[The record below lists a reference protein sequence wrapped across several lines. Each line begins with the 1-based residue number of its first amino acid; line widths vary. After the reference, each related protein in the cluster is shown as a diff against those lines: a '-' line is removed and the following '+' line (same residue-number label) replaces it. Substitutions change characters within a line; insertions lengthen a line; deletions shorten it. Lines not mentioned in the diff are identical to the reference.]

1 MRPATPFHHSRQ
13 QAGKYDIRTVTGLNQ
28 SLVIRI
34 LDFQGDPVDMTG
46 VTLRGAVRL
55 KSGVVEFGYSTDGD
69 GNGVIS
75 WASVPAGMWA
85 YDVFMD
91 KDGDESPLLC
101 GCFISSGRVT
111 PDLPD
116 EKQAIAGI
124 VVINLPDGSGCVN
137 VMLGD
142 AGSASYYAEQ
152 AKSASKQAQTA
163 KEAAENAAGSA
174 NTSAGEAAQSRTAA
188 ETAARKAEEAL
199 AAIPEVDEE
208 GNMTLK
214 GGLTTGAMINAN
226 GGINIPLATGAP
238 TDTAAVNRIY
248 SAGLATV
255 ADASTIRLFLDVDGS
270 TATNNA
276 VISARVPNQVMYIT
290 MQGGATT
297 TARVK
302 LMAGVLA
309 YNNYSNF
316 SGVTLPLRLVS
327 NSKITMALGKVSVTA
342 RDNLP
347 LDDYTLV
354 PANQSLAFGEI
365 LDITFNSEYDSG
377 AGGYHVR
384 VREIY
389 WSTTAGKWLVKTTQ
403 SLLDLG
409 SNQTIPGCVSRVVY
423 QQYSDGGID
432 TDERG
437 ALWLVVTGGAAD
449 FCQRIATIRG
459 VHNYETFG
467 PYEYFLDITNPES
480 YAIAVVAEDASM
492 TCAWNNFRNP
502 AYYGFSSVETNA
514 IQSEAIEDF
523 IDPDQ
528 PAA

>member
-1 MRPATPFHHSRQ
+1 MRPATLSHHSRQ

-55 KSGVVEFGYSTDGD
+55 KSDVVEFGYSTDDD

-91 KDGDESPLLC
+91 KEGDESPLLR

-116 EKQAIAGI
+116 EKQAIAG
-124 VVINLPDGSGCVN
+124 VVVVNLPDGNGCVN

-152 AKSASKQAQTA
+152 AKSASKQAQGA
-163 KEAAENAAGSA
+163 SEAAENAA
-174 NTSAGEAAQSRTAA
+174 NEAATSRTAA
-188 ETAARKAEEAL
+188 ETAAREAKEAL
-199 AAIPEVDEE
+199 EAIPEVDEQ

-238 TDTAAVNRIY
+238 TDTSAVNRMY
-248 SAGLATV
+248 AAGLAV
-255 ADASTIRLFLDVDGS
+255 VEGVSTARLFLDVAAS

-276 VISARVPNQVMYIT
+276 VISERVPNQVMYISVPA
-290 MQGGATT
+290 GETT
-297 TARVK
+297 TAHVK
-302 LMAGVLA
+302 LESGVLA
-309 YNNYSNF
+309 YNNYSSF
-316 SGVTLPLRLVS
+316 AGASFPLRLVS
-327 NSKITMALGKVSVTA
+327 DSKFTLALGKVAVEA

-347 LDDYTLV
+347 LDSYTLV
-354 PANQSLAFGEI
+354 PVGQSLSFGEI
-365 LDITFNSEYDSG
+365 LDITFNSERDVE

-389 WSTTAGKWLVKTTQ
+389 WSATAGKWLVKTTQ
-403 SLLDLG
+403 SLVALG
-409 SNQTIPGCVSRVVY
+409 SNQLIPGCVARVVY
-423 QQYSDGGID
+423 QQYSDGGLD

-437 ALWLVVTGGAAD
+437 ALWLVVTGGASD
-449 FCQRIATIRG
+449 FCQRVATVRG
-459 VHNYETFG
+459 VHNYESFG
-467 PYEYFLDITNPES
+467 PHEYFMDITNPVT
-480 YAIAVVAEDASM
+480 YTILVVVEEAAM
-492 TCAWNNFRNP
+492 TFAWNNFQNP
-502 AYYGFSSVETNA
+502 AYYGFSALETNA
-514 IQSEAIEDF
+514 IVSETIEDF
-523 IDPDQ
+523 VDPGQ